1 MGNGILNMT
10 QDAPESIKYH
20 RSDRT
25 LEVTFRC
32 EAPVRLSAE
41 LLRVFSPSAE
51 VQGHGPGQEVLQT
64 GKAEVGITAIEP
76 VGHYAVQISFDDGH
90 SSGLYTWT
98 YLAQLASERQILWQR
113 YLEKLDDAG
122 ASRDPST
129 DIVRVI
135 G

>member
-1 MGNGILNMT
+1 MT
-10 QDAPESIKYH
+10 QDAPESIKYR

-25 LEVTFRC
+25 LEITFPG
-32 EAPVRLSAE
+32 EASVSLSAE
-41 LLRVFSPSAE
+41 LLRVLSPSAE

>member
-25 LEVTFRC
+25 LEVTFRG

-98 YLAQLASERQILWQR
+98 YLAQLESERQILWQR

>member
-1 MGNGILNMT
+1 MGSGILNMT

-25 LEVTFRC
+25 LEVTFRG

-64 GKAEVGITAIEP
+64 GKAEVGIAAIEP

>member
-1 MGNGILNMT
+1 MT

-25 LEVTFRC
+25 LEITFRS
-32 EAPVRLSAE
+32 EAPVSLSAE
-41 LLRVFSPSAE
+41 LLRVLSPSAE

-64 GKAEVGITAIEP
+64 GKAEVCITAIEP

>member
-1 MGNGILNMT
+1 MGNCILNMT

-25 LEVTFRC
+25 LKVTFRG

>member
-1 MGNGILNMT
+1 MT
-10 QDAPESIKYH
+10 QQAPQSINYR

-25 LEVTFRC
+25 LEVTFPG
-32 EAPVRLSAE
+32 EPSVDLSAE
-41 LLRVFSPSAE
+41 LLRVLSPSAE

-64 GKAEVGITAIEP
+64 GKENVAITAIEP

-98 YLAQLASERQILWQR
+98 YLAQLASEKQTLWQR
-113 YLEKLDDAG
+113 YLEKLENAD

-129 DIVRVI
+129 DIVRII

>member
-1 MGNGILNMT
+1 MT

-25 LEVTFRC
+25 LEITFPG
-32 EAPVRLSAE
+32 EASVSLSAE
-41 LLRVFSPSAE
+41 LLRVLSPSAE

-113 YLEKLDDAG
+113 YLEKLDDCG

>member
-25 LEVTFRC
+25 LEVTFRG
-32 EAPVRLSAE
+32 EEPVRLSAE

>member
-1 MGNGILNMT
+1 MT

-25 LEVTFRC
+25 LEITFRG
-32 EAPVRLSAE
+32 EAPVSLSAE
-41 LLRVFSPSAE
+41 LLRVLSPSAE

-64 GKAEVGITAIEP
+64 GKAKVGITAIEP

-98 YLAQLASERQILWQR
+98 YLAHLASERQVLWQR

>member
-1 MGNGILNMT
+1 MGSGILNMT

-25 LEVTFRC
+25 LEVTFRG

>member
-1 MGNGILNMT
+1 MT

-25 LEVTFRC
+25 LEVTFPG
-32 EAPVRLSAE
+32 EASVSLSAE
-41 LLRVFSPSAE
+41 LLRVLSPSAE

-90 SSGLYTWT
+90 SSGLYTWA
-98 YLAQLASERQILWQR
+98 YLAQLASEKLTLWQR
-113 YLEKLDDAG
+113 YLKKLEDAG

-129 DIVRVI
+129 DIVRI
-135 G
+135 IS

>member
-1 MGNGILNMT
+1 MT

-25 LEVTFRC
+25 LEITFRSK
-32 EAPVRLSAE
+32 APVILSAE
-41 LLRVFSPSAE
+41 LLRVLSPSAE